1 MSPKL
6 NFFTIILLFLVLAVN
21 IVLLDLMVFSSSAP
35 TEPLSIIAAP
45 TPTPIVEVTSGCSP
59 ACTSLIAQEVSKI
72 TSLPASYSPTSTPVT
87 AITPPV
93 KELYV
98 PLGTGTTKSSNW
110 DDLPGAEVLLNR
122 DNYSEIKQV
131 TLEVFMH
138 IPTGNGRIY
147 VKLFN
152 VTDGHDVWFSEVWS
166 EGDKIAKKTAN
177 INLDPGQ
184 KLYRLMAK
192 SSMSYEA
199 VVDSAR
205 IKIVTK

>member
-21 IVLLDLMVFSSSAP
+21 IILLDLMVFSSSAP

-45 TPTPIVEVTSGCSP
+45 TPTPTLTPTSGCSP
-59 ACTSLIAQEVSKI
+59 ACTSLIVQEVSKV
-72 TSLPASYSPTSTPVT
+72 TSLSGSRSPTSTPIP
-87 AITPPV
+87 AITPLV
-93 KELYV
+93 KEFYI
-98 PLGTGTTKSSNW
+98 PLGTGTTKSSSW
-110 DDLPGAEVLLNR
+110 DDLSGAEVLLNR
-122 DNYSEIKQV
+122 DSYSEIKQV

-138 IPTGNGRIY
+138 IPTGNGRVY

-166 EGDKIAKKTAN
+166 EGDKIVKKTAN
-177 INLDPGQ
+177 ISLDPGQ

-192 SSMSYEA
+192 SSMSYEV